1 MFEDIE
7 NARSFWADL
16 CEKGGNGNKD
26 AVDRKKIEVP
36 QDQTLNY

>member
-7 NARSFWADL
+7 KVLSFWADL
-16 CEKGGNGNKD
+16 CEKSGNGNKD
-26 AVDRKKIEVP
+26 AVDRKEIEVP